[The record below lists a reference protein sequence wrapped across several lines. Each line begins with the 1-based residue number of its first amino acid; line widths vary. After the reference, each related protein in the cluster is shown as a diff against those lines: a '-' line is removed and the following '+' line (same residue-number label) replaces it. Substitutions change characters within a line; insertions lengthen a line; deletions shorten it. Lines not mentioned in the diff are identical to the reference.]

1 MANDYG
7 VLFNGRRVVHPGAYD
22 ATDARGTTVVSTGS
36 SNIPIVV
43 GTSDSGESGKV
54 LWYNNATQVRSDL
67 KGGDLVTGAEL
78 MFSPTPEGGGGASVI
93 GVLVVNPTVRAT
105 KVAGGL
111 TMTSLEYGEG
121 GNRIQSKLENGT
133 MVGTK
138 KLTNYRWDTEEL
150 EVLDNLGAIIN
161 IQYVGASAYASAAVT
176 VTTGNATKLEIK
188 VGADLATSV
197 VDVSLD
203 LTTERFATVEDIV
216 KHLNSLSGYI
226 VTFVDYSRNF
236 DLPSSKLDAIAAID
250 IKTSK
255 TLLAVKGDIEIQ
267 SSKYSKM
274 VSVLV
279 TGAISNFDFN
289 YLVGGSK
296 GVTPASW
303 STSFDIIKGH
313 FSDLLVV
320 LSSSEAIQAEALVHI
335 QQMETRQQKQML
347 FTGGAVGDTVAQAK
361 QRAATLNSSR
371 AVLAYPG
378 IFHKSVESGKKVLA
392 SYMTSA
398 MIAGRVCG
406 VDASEPIT
414 FDYFNL
420 VGLERELLAGSP
432 EIDELLSSGVCT
444 LEKVQ
449 NGAIRLVQGIT
460 TYMGPNNPIFREIS
474 VRRGADKVSGKVRK
488 TMEDTFVGKKG
499 LRATASAVN
508 TKAIDVLEQSIK
520 DEDITA
526 YRNIVV
532 RFVGSLV
539 YVDYEVAPVEPI
551 NFVLITSHFVPDA
564 AIGNVTE
571 EQL

>member
-7 VLFNGRRVVHPGAYD
+7 VVFNGRRVVHPGAYD
-22 ATDARGTTVVSTGS
+22 ATDAQGTTVVSAGS
-36 SNIPIVV
+36 ANIPILV
-43 GTSDSGESGKV
+43 GTADSGESGKV
-54 LWYNNATQVRSDL
+54 LWYNNATQVRNEL

-78 MFSPTPEGGGGASVI
+78 MFSPSPEGGGGASVVGI
-93 GVLVVNPTVRAT
+93 LVVNPTVRAT
-105 KVAGGL
+105 KTVGGL
-111 TMTSLEYGEG
+111 VLTALEYGEG

-133 MVGTK
+133 MAGTK
-138 KLTNYRWDTEEL
+138 KLTNFRWDNEQI
-150 EVLDNLGAIIN
+150 EVLDNLGAILN

-203 LTTERFATVEDIV
+203 LTTERFATIEDIV
-216 KHLNSLSGYI
+216 KHLNSLSGY
-226 VTFVDYSRNF
+226 VATFVDYSRNF
-236 DLPSSKLDAIAAID
+236 DLPSSKLDAIAALD

-267 SSKYSKM
+267 STKFSKM
-274 VSVLV
+274 VSVAV
-279 TGAISNFDFN
+279 TGVIANFDFN
-289 YLVGGSK
+289 YLVGGLK
-296 GVTPASW
+296 GATPASW
-303 STSFDIIKGH
+303 SSKFDIIKGY

-320 LSSSEAIQAEALVHI
+320 LSDSEAIHAEALAHI

-347 FTGGAVGDTVAQAK
+347 FTGGAIGDTVAQTK
-361 QRAATLNSSR
+361 QRASALNSSR

-378 IFHKSVESGKKVLA
+378 IFHKSVQGGKKVLP

-420 VGLERELLAGSP
+420 IGLEKELLAGSP
-432 EIDELLSSGVCT
+432 DIDELLASGVCT

-488 TMEDTFVGKKG
+488 SMEDTFVGKKG
-499 LRATASAVN
+499 LRATASAVE
-508 TKAIDVLEQSIK
+508 TRAIDELEQSIK
-520 DEDITA
+520 DGDITA

-532 RFVGSLV
+532 RFVGSIV

-551 NFVLITSHFVPDA
+551 NFVLITSHFVPDVS
-564 AIGNVTE
+564 ISNVVE
-571 EQL
+571 DQQ